1 MAENLLL
8 INLLVATIPRV
19 RRRNFKERGNGLG
32 FVSIKDQ
39 HAKIL
44 GNLCIYAMVDVT
56 EIDCTE
62 GESVIIL
69 VSNQPS
75 LTSLKN

>member
-1 MAENLLL
+1 
-8 INLLVATIPRV
+8 VATIPIGYADGISRSW
-19 RRRNFKERGNGLG
+19 GNGLG

-44 GNLCIYAMVDVT
+44 GSICMDMLMVDVT

-62 GESVIIL
+62 V
-69 VSNQPS
+69 NQ
-75 LTSLKN
+75 LLFW